1 VIDANGLTGDGINR
15 LAGRLLERTGQRRP
29 LFLLV
34 HYMDVHEYFT
44 WGRADGES
52 AGTPP
57 SIGAA
62 ELQARYARQVEAADA
77 YIADLAL
84 AWDRRIGR
92 GRSFFAFYSDHGEHL
107 REPGRPTERHGDS
120 MDEVLLHVPLLI
132 RYPRSLGV
140 SPAREKR
147 VVSLVDLV
155 PTLLD
160 AIGADAEPSTMH
172 GVSLLQPEPKGA
184 AARRIFAD
192 YQLAGDELS
201 SVRAGGFK
209 LLVNLSRGSDALIDV
224 SGSAPRPE
232 RERVIEDASRER
244 DLDREFQSYRESA
257 ERFSAE
263 LVTDRA
269 VDEDFEERLRAIGYA
284 E

>member
-1 VIDANGLTGDGINR
+1 
-15 LAGRLLERTGQRRP
+15 
-29 LFLLV
+29 
-34 HYMDVHEYFT
+34 
-44 WGRADGES
+44 
-52 AGTPP
+52 
-57 SIGAA
+57 
-62 ELQARYARQVEAADA
+62 
-77 YIADLAL
+77 
-84 AWDRRIGR
+84 
-92 GRSFFAFYSDHGEHL
+92 
-107 REPGRPTERHGDS
+107 

-172 GVSLLQPEPKGA
+172 GVSLLQPEPEGA

-201 SVRAGGFK
+201 SVRAGDFK
-209 LLVNLSRGSDALIDV
+209 LLMNLTRGNRALFEV
-224 SGSAPRPE
+224 VAAAQHLPE
-232 RERVIEDASRER
+232 GDRSIEDAARASE
-244 DLDREFQSYRESA
+244 LEREFETYRESA
-257 ERFSAE
+257 EGWTEDLA
-263 LVTDRA
+263 TDRVIDA
-269 VDEDFEERLRAIGYA
+269 DFEERLRAIGYA

>member
-1 VIDANGLTGDGINR
+1 M
-15 LAGRLLERTGQRRP
+15 
-29 LFLLV
+29 LV

-44 WGRADGES
+44 WGRADGEPP
-52 AGTPP
+52 GTPP
-57 SIGAA
+57 SISAA
-62 ELQARYARQVEAADA
+62 ELQSRYARQVEAADA

-84 AWDRRIGR
+84 AWDRRVGLD
-92 GRSFFAFYSDHGEHL
+92 RSFFAFYSDHGEHL
-107 REPGRPTERHGDS
+107 REPGRPSERHGDS
-120 MDEVLLHVPLLI
+120 MDEVLLRVPMLI
-132 RYPRSLGV
+132 RYPRALGV
-140 SPAREKR
+140 SPGREKR

-269 VDEDFEERLRAIGYA
+269 VDEDFEERLRAMATRNRAAPA
-284 E
+284 EPRPKGASDPQDGP